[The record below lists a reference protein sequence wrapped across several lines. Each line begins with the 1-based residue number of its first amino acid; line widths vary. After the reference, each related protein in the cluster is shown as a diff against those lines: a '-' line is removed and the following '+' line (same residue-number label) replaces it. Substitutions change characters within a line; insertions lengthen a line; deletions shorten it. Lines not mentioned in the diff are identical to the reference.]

1 MVQRREDEYS
11 PVDLVMLR
19 KIQRKVLSKE
29 KREYEIRSAIFWN
42 TLFSHHNTRHE
53 RISGKAVKTT
63 YPYPRTTASKRTYDR
78 SVIVKVS
85 YKTFRK
91 GNVSAEMK
99 QRIQTNTAEC
109 IEYFLRFEDSLAFN
123 EKHTGLTKE
132 ELKEEF
138 KDDAVFKIMVS
149 PEDPE
154 ILTENYIR
162 KIVSFIELHARHHL
176 KWAAVFHDNTEHPH
190 AHIMISR
197 TSGDGLSWDEPLVLE
212 KDFISHGLREECQRI
227 ATKKLGRRSIDEYR
241 IPFYSS
247 LETKGLARIDHII
260 AGATRDPGTGLFIP
274 SSEDSFI
281 LSRARLAE
289 LPPWQQEL
297 VIKRLEFLSENTDAG
312 FRKEGGYWKCY
323 KPYTWKEVL
332 MDTAK
337 TEPFRQLEKV
347 YGTKIEVVGSGE
359 VKERIDGKVIGHTI
373 VDDNSERV
381 GLVVKTAENKLF
393 YTETNMS
400 LSSAE
405 SVDGKSAEI
414 TEKEAKDKRY
424 RTAVVKI
431 SEENP
436 RGMKR

>member
-11 PVDLVMLR
+11 LVDLVMLR

-29 KREYEIRSAIFWN
+29 KREYEIRSTIFWN
-42 TLFSHHNTRHE
+42 NLFSHHTIRSAG
-53 RISGKAVKTT
+53 ISGKAVTTT

-91 GNVSAEMK
+91 GSVSAEMK
-99 QRIQTNTAEC
+99 QKIQTNTAEC

-123 EKHTGLTKE
+123 EKTTGITKE
-132 ELKEEF
+132 ELKEQF

-154 ILTENYIR
+154 LLTVDYIR
-162 KIVSFIELHARHHL
+162 KVVSFIELQTRHHL

-197 TSGDGLSWDEPLVLE
+197 TSGDGLSWDEPLVLD
-212 KDFISHGLREECQRI
+212 KNFISHGLREECQRI
-227 ATKKLGRRSIDEYR
+227 ATRKLGPKSIDAYR
-241 IPFYSS
+241 IPFYNSI
-247 LETKGLARIDHII
+247 ETKGLARIDHII
-260 AGATRDPGTGLFIP
+260 AGATKDPGTGLFIP
-274 SSEDSFI
+274 SSDDCFI

-289 LPPWQQEL
+289 LPPWQQVL
-297 VIKRLEFLSENTDAG
+297 VIKRLIFLSENTDAG

-323 KPYTWKEVL
+323 KPYTWKEEL
-332 MDTAK
+332 IDMAK

-347 YGTKIEVVGSGE
+347 YGTKIEVVGSGAL
-359 VKERIDGKVIGHTI
+359 KERIDGEVIGHTI

-405 SVDGKSAEI
+405 NVDGKGAEI

-431 SEENP
+431 DEGSP

>member
-11 PVDLVMLR
+11 LVDLLMLR

-29 KREYEIRSAIFWN
+29 KREYEIRSTIFWN
-42 TLFSHHNTRHE
+42 NLFSHHSTCLG
-53 RISGKAVKTT
+53 RISGKTVRTT

-91 GNVSAEMK
+91 GSVSAEMK
-99 QRIQTNTAEC
+99 QKIQTNTAEC

-123 EKHTGLTKE
+123 EKSTGITKE
-132 ELKEEF
+132 ELKEQF

-154 ILTENYIR
+154 LLTESYIR
-162 KIVSFIELHARHHL
+162 KIVSFIELQTRHHL

-197 TSGDGLSWDEPLVLE
+197 TSGDGLSWDEPLVLD

-227 ATKKLGRRSIDEYR
+227 ATKKLGPKSIDAYR
-241 IPFYSS
+241 IPFYNSS
-247 LETKGLARIDHII
+247 ETKGLARIDHII
-260 AGATRDPGTGLFIP
+260 AGATKDPGTGLFIP
-274 SSEDSFI
+274 SSDDCFI

-289 LPPWQQEL
+289 LPPWQQVL
-297 VIKRLEFLSENTDAG
+297 VIKRLIFLSENTDAG

-323 KPYTWKEVL
+323 KPYTWKEEL
-332 MDTAK
+332 MDMAK

-347 YGTKIEVVGSGE
+347 YGTKIEVVGSGAL
-359 VKERIDGKVIGHTI
+359 KERVDGEVIGHTI
-373 VDDNSERV
+373 VDDNSERI

-393 YTETNMS
+393 YTETNMP

-405 SVDGKSAEI
+405 NVDGKSAEI

-431 SEENP
+431 DDESP

>member
-1 MVQRREDEYS
+1 MVHRREDEYS
-11 PVDLVMLR
+11 LVDFVMLR

-29 KREYEIRSAIFWN
+29 KREYEIRSTIFWN
-42 TLFSHHNTRHE
+42 NLFSRHITRAE

-63 YPYPRTTASKRTYDR
+63 YPSPRTIASKRTYDR

-91 GNVSAEMK
+91 GSVSAEMK

-123 EKHTGLTKE
+123 ERTTGITKE
-132 ELKEEF
+132 ELKEQF

-154 ILTENYIR
+154 LLTESYIR
-162 KIVSFIELHARHHL
+162 KIVSFIELHTRHHL

-197 TSGDGLSWDEPLVLE
+197 TSGDGLSWDEPLVLD

-227 ATKKLGRRSIDEYR
+227 ATRKLGTKSFDEYR
-241 IPFYSS
+241 IPFYNSI
-247 LETKGLARIDHII
+247 ETKGLARIDHII
-260 AGATRDPGTGLFIP
+260 AGATKDPGTGLFIP

-297 VIKRLEFLSENTDAG
+297 VIKRLMFLSEHTDAG

-323 KPYTWKEVL
+323 KPYTWKEEL
-332 MDTAK
+332 MDIAK

-347 YGTKIEVVGSGE
+347 YGTKIEVVGSGAL
-359 VKERIDGKVIGHTI
+359 KERIDGEVIGHTI
-373 VDDNSERV
+373 VDDNSERI
-381 GLVVKTAENKLF
+381 G
-393 YTETNMS
+393 TETNMS

-405 SVDGKSAEI
+405 NVDGKGAEI

-431 SEENP
+431 DEGSP

>member
-1 MVQRREDEYS
+1 MVQRREGEYS
-11 PVDLVMLR
+11 LVDLVMLR

-29 KREYEIRSAIFWN
+29 KREYEIRSTIFWN
-42 TLFSHHNTRHE
+42 NLFSHQVTHPE
-53 RISGKAVKTT
+53 RISGKAVRTT
-63 YPYPRTTASKRTYDR
+63 YPYPKTTSSKRTYGR

-91 GNVSAEMK
+91 GSVSAEMK
-99 QRIQTNTAEC
+99 QKIQTNTAEC

-123 EKHTGLTKE
+123 ERTTGITKE
-132 ELKEEF
+132 ELKEQF

-154 ILTENYIR
+154 LLTESYIR
-162 KIVSFIELHARHHL
+162 KIVSFIELHTRHHL

-197 TSGDGLSWDEPLVLE
+197 TSGDGLSWDEPLVLD

-227 ATKKLGRRSIDEYR
+227 ATRKLGPKSIDAYR
-241 IPFYSS
+241 IPFYNSI
-247 LETKGLARIDHII
+247 ETKGLARIDHII
-260 AGATRDPGTGLFIP
+260 AGATKDPGTGLFIP
-274 SSEDSFI
+274 SSDDCFI

-297 VIKRLEFLSENTDAG
+297 VIKRLMFLSENTDAG

-347 YGTKIEVVGSGE
+347 YGTKIEVVGSGAL
-359 VKERIDGKVIGHTI
+359 KERIDGEVIGHTI
-373 VDDNSERV
+373 VDDNSERI
-381 GLVVKTAENKLF
+381 GLVVKTVEDKLF

-405 SVDGKSAEI
+405 NVDGKNAEI

-431 SEENP
+431 VDEKP

>member
-1 MVQRREDEYS
+1 MIQRKEDEFNL
-11 PVDLVMLR
+11 VDHVMLR
-19 KIQRKVLSKE
+19 KIQRKVLTKE
-29 KREYEIRSAIFWN
+29 KREYEIRSSIFWN
-42 TLFSHHNTRHE
+42 ALFSHHAVRPGA
-53 RISGKAVKTT
+53 ISGKAVITT
-63 YPYPRTTASKRTYDR
+63 YPPPQTVASDRTYER

-85 YKTFRK
+85 YKTFKK
-91 GNVSAEMK
+91 GMVSAETK
-99 QRIQTNTAEC
+99 KRIQANTVDC
-109 IEYFLRFEDSLAFN
+109 IDYFLRFEGSKTFN
-123 EKHTGLTKE
+123 EKRDDLTKE
-132 ELKEEF
+132 DLKEQF
-138 KDDAVFKIMVS
+138 RNDAVFKIMIS
-149 PEDPE
+149 PENPE
-154 ILTENYIR
+154 ILNEDYIR
-162 KIVSFIELHARHHL
+162 KIISVIESHTKRKL

-197 TSGDGLSWDEPLVLE
+197 TSGDGLSWDNPLVL
-212 KDFISHGLREECQRI
+212 DRNFIGYGLRESCQKI
-227 ATKKLGRRSIDEYR
+227 ATKKLGRKSREEYR
-241 IPFYSS
+241 IPFI
-247 LETKGLARIDHII
+247 LTIKEKGLARIDHVIYGSTKK
-260 AGATRDPGTGLFIP
+260 ADTGLFIP
-274 SSEDSFI
+274 SSEDYFI
-281 LSRARLAE
+281 LSRTRLSA

-312 FRKEGGYWKCY
+312 FQKEGGYWKCY
-323 KPYTWKEVL
+323 KPYTWKEEL
-332 MDTAK
+332 MNMAK

-347 YGTKIEVVGSGE
+347 YGTKIEVIGSGE

-431 SEENP
+431 TEDNP

>member
-11 PVDLVMLR
+11 LVDLVMLR

-29 KREYEIRSAIFWN
+29 KREYEIRSTIFWN
-42 TLFSHHNTRHE
+42 SLFSHNAARPG
-53 RISGKAVKTT
+53 RISGKAVRTT
-63 YPYPRTTASKRTYDR
+63 YPYPSTTASKRTYDR

-91 GNVSAEMK
+91 GNVSTEMK
-99 QRIQTNTAEC
+99 QKIQTNTAEC

-123 EKHTGLTKE
+123 EKYTGITKE
-132 ELKEEF
+132 ELKEQF
-138 KDDAVFKIMVS
+138 RNDAVFKIMVS

-154 ILTENYIR
+154 LLTEDYIR
-162 KIVSFIELHARHHL
+162 KIVSFIELHTRHHL

-197 TSGDGLSWDEPLVLE
+197 TSGDGLSWNEPLVLD
-212 KDFISHGLREECQRI
+212 KDFISHGLRMECQRI
-227 ATKKLGRRSIDEYR
+227 ATKKLGRKSIDEYR
-241 IPFYSS
+241 IPFYNSI
-247 LETKGLARIDHII
+247 EMKGLARIDHII
-260 AGATRDPGTGLFIP
+260 AGATKNPDTGLFIP

-289 LPPWQQEL
+289 LPSWQQEL
-297 VIKRLEFLSENTDAG
+297 VIKRLIFLSENTDAG

-323 KPYTWKEVL
+323 KPYTWKEEL
-332 MDTAK
+332 MDMAK
-337 TEPFRQLEKV
+337 TEPFRQLEKI

-359 VKERIDGKVIGHTI
+359 LRERIDGEVIGHTI
-373 VDDNSERV
+373 VDDNSERI
-381 GLVVKTAENKLF
+381 GLVVKTTDDKLF
-393 YTETNMS
+393 YTETNMP

-424 RTAVVKI
+424 RTTVVKI
-431 SEENP
+431 VDEGP

>member
-11 PVDLVMLR
+11 LVDLVMLQ
-19 KIQRKVLSKE
+19 KIQRKVLSSE
-29 KREYEIRSAIFWN
+29 KREYEIRSTIFWN
-42 TLFSHHNTRHE
+42 NLFSHHIKRHVD
-53 RISGKAVKTT
+53 ISGKTYITT
-63 YPYPRTTASKRTYDR
+63 YLHPRTTASKRTYDR

-91 GNVSAEMK
+91 GSVSAGMK
-99 QRIQTNTAEC
+99 QKIQTNTAEC

-123 EKHTGLTKE
+123 EKYEDLTKE
-132 ELKEEF
+132 ELKEQF

-154 ILTENYIR
+154 ILTVNYIR
-162 KIVSFIELHARHHL
+162 KIVSFIELHTRHHL
-176 KWAAVFHDNTEHPH
+176 KWAAVFHDNTKHPH

-227 ATKKLGRRSIDEYR
+227 ATKKLGRKSIDDYR
-241 IPFYSS
+241 IPFHDSI
-247 LETKGLARIDHII
+247 EAKGLARIDHII
-260 AGATRDPGTGLFIP
+260 AGATKDPGTGLFIP

-289 LPPWQQEL
+289 LPPWQQVL
-297 VIKRLEFLSENTDAG
+297 VIRRLEFLSENTDVG

-323 KPYTWKEVL
+323 KPYTWKEEL
-332 MDTAK
+332 MDMAK

-347 YGTKIEVVGSGE
+347 YGTKIEVIGSGTP
-359 VKERIDGKVIGHTI
+359 KERIDGEVIGHTI

-381 GLVVKTAENKLF
+381 GLVVKTADDKLF

-405 SVDGKSAEI
+405 NVDGKSAEI

-431 SEENP
+431 VDESP

>member
-1 MVQRREDEYS
+1 
-11 PVDLVMLR
+11 
-19 KIQRKVLSKE
+19 
-29 KREYEIRSAIFWN
+29 
-42 TLFSHHNTRHE
+42 
-53 RISGKAVKTT
+53 
-63 YPYPRTTASKRTYDR
+63 
-78 SVIVKVS
+78 
-85 YKTFRK
+85 
-91 GNVSAEMK
+91 MK

-123 EKHTGLTKE
+123 EKYTGLTKE
-132 ELKEEF
+132 ELKEQF

-241 IPFYSS
+241 IPFYNS

-281 LSRARLAE
+281 LSRTRLAE

-297 VIKRLEFLSENTDAG
+297 VIKRLEFLSENIDAG

-337 TEPFRQLEKV
+337 TEPFRQLEKI
-347 YGTKIEVVGSGE
+347 YGTKIEVV
-359 VKERIDGKVIGHTI
+359 
-373 VDDNSERV
+373 
-381 GLVVKTAENKLF
+381 
-393 YTETNMS
+393 
-400 LSSAE
+400 
-405 SVDGKSAEI
+405 
-414 TEKEAKDKRY
+414 
-424 RTAVVKI
+424 
-431 SEENP
+431 
-436 RGMKR
+436 